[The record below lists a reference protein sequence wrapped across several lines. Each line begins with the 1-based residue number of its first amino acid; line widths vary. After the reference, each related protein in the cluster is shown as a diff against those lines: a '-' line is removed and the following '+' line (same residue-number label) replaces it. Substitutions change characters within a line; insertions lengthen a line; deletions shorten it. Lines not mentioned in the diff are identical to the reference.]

1 MASTEKPEDVTDK
14 PNEQPQSPAH
24 NDGGE
29 TTTTIAAEAKPVAE
43 DDDDSDF
50 EDLDDVLDDF
60 NKPKQPAKTKEAPAA
75 TSTTTEP
82 SNNPE
87 LNNGA
92 AADFDENDFLK
103 QLEADMMTKLMA
115 AGIDS
120 PNNNNTAAAAPPPP
134 PPLGPSSSTSD
145 AAAATGFDSKQVE
158 ELEKQFGDA
167 GINPEDFFKELLAE
181 AMQKPPAPSSK
192 GQDALSSSAVKTTT
206 SAGGDNN
213 TTDEKGSFQDTIQR
227 TLERM
232 QESGDKATAAT
243 TEEGDIS
250 NDLLEQLLK
259 AMDGAGGGGGD
270 GENPDLNQMFMGMME
285 QLSNKE
291 MLYEPM
297 KELHTKFGPWLQ
309 ENRDKVPADEL
320 ERFETQARLVGEIVN
335 KFDEPDFS
343 DDKSECR
350 SYIWERMQAMQAA
363 GSPPDDL
370 IANPLLDELAAGD
383 DGGPNGPAPP
393 ECPQQ

>member
-1 MASTEKPEDVTDK
+1 MK
-14 PNEQPQSPAH
+14 
-24 NDGGE
+24 
-29 TTTTIAAEAKPVAE
+29 
-43 DDDDSDF
+43 
-50 EDLDDVLDDF
+50 DVLDDF
-60 NKPKQPAKTKEAPAA
+60 NKPKQPAKTKEAV

-87 LNNGA
+87 SNNDA

-103 QLEADMMTKLMA
+103 QLEADMMSKLMA

-120 PNNNNTAAAAPPPP
+120 PNTAP
-134 PPLGPSSSTSD
+134 GPSSSTD
-145 AAAATGFDSKQVE
+145 AATGFDSKQVD

-181 AMQKPPAPSSK
+181 AMQKPPAPSSSMGK
-192 GQDALSSSAVKTTT
+192 DVSSSSAAKATT
-206 SAGGDNN
+206 SAGENNN

-243 TEEGDIS
+243 TEDGDIS

-259 AMDGAGGGGGD
+259 AMDGAGD
-270 GENPDLNQMFMGMME
+270 GESTDMNQMFMGMMQ

-320 ERFETQARLVGEIVN
+320 ERYETQARLVGEIVN
-335 KFDEPDFS
+335 KFDEADFS
-343 DDKSECR
+343 DDKPDCR
-350 SYIWERMQAMQAA
+350 SYIWERMQAVRLHTRHTFYMTFKLTIDIDASSRKPARRPHCKPVTRRTCRWQRR
-363 GSPPDDL
+363 GS
-370 IANPLLDELAAGD
+370 
-383 DGGPNGPAPP
+383 
-393 ECPQQ
+393 